1 MRAPK
6 PIVSRRTLVERA
18 REKMKQRAQ
27 MLAARGTRQDSGP
40 SAGKMVLCAVG
51 PDVFAIPAHRVAETL
66 AARPLAPLPGSA
78 ASVLGL
84 MWSGGSAVLV
94 LHLGRL
100 LGTAIAA
107 TDAGTDAHIIV
118 LRMQGRQ
125 VALLVDR
132 VLAIADVAVAAPEDV
147 ISLAS
152 SDTHQHIRLPAGL
165 AAASIAAVLDV
176 ERLIPHAAAAAARS
190 GA

>member
-6 PIVSRRTLVERA
+6 AIVSRRTLVERA

-40 SAGKMVLCAVG
+40 SAGMMVLCAVG
-51 PDVFAIPAHRVAETL
+51 PDVFAIPAHGVAETL
-66 AARPLAPLPGSA
+66 AARPLALLPGAA

-94 LHLGRL
+94 LHLGQL
-100 LGTAIAA
+100 LGTATSTAHTGA
-107 TDAGTDAHIIV
+107 EAHIIV
-118 LRMQGRQ
+118 LRLQGRQ

-132 VLAIADVAVAAPEDV
+132 VLAIAEVAVAAPEDV
-147 ISLAS
+147 VSLAS
-152 SDTHQHIRLPAGL
+152 SDTHQHIRVPAGL

-176 ERLIPHAAAAAARS
+176 ERLIPPAAAAATRS